1 MTKIKADM
9 GLIRYSR
16 GRTSDMGEEAHH
28 DDQRARL
35 DHAKAQ
41 LDEWNAQIDK
51 LEAEMD
57 RHSLEARKF
66 YAKTLELMRYQ
77 RNEAEKHLTT
87 ARETSDDA
95 WDDVKD
101 RFEIAWTGI
110 MDALHR
116 ASR

>member
-1 MTKIKADM
+1 MMT
-9 GLIRYSR
+9 R
-16 GRTSDMGEEAHH
+16 
-28 DDQRARL
+28 QQRL

-51 LEAEMD
+51 LEAEMAT
-57 RHSLEARKF
+57 HSVEARKF
-66 YAKTLELMRYQ
+66 YAKTLELMRHQ
-77 RNEAEKHLTT
+77 RDEAEKHLET
-87 ARETSDDA
+87 ARKTSDDA
-95 WDDVKD
+95 WDDMKD